1 MNENINGGSD
11 LAAHRRQG
19 QICPHQGHGLQT
31 GQHVP
36 GAVAMAGRKA
46 AGMARIQ
53 GLEHIQ
59 AFFPP
64 DFTYDDPI
72 SPNNEKVN
80 NFTPG
85 TLSIFQSEL
94 SCFNVHSE

>member
-1 MNENINGGSD
+1 M
-11 LAAHRRQG
+11 AAHRRQG

-72 SPNNEKVN
+72 RPHAQRCPDQVTDFNGAFPLGIGIS
-80 NFTPG
+80 G
-85 TLSIFQSEL
+85 FQPYQVGDL
-94 SCFNVHSE
+94 PDL